1 MGSLEVL
8 SKWNLNRTRL
18 CLIEYVQARVSKQA
32 IKRRCKQR
40 DFNTRLASSSAIIQK
55 DRQDVKDDMA
65 LTNEDAILLLVE
77 VERARAQG
85 CRFSVSGQRA
95 PVYGIMIDRET
106 SVGGMEVEKE
116 EEEAKEDERCDG
128 CERRCKRNEARRD
141 AFRDPFTRL
150 ETLLLCQPHVYNNEE
165 TYYSRNPNVI
175 LVSFMQIELMA
186 RGQTR
191 QNFNSTFCE
200 IALNA
205 KVCLRMETHLE
216 QQRTKVYF
224 DQAVNVST
232 NFPETLLL
240 KAVGKLSTART
251 VRATYTGREQNE
263 IEARYRHLYPLAML
277 A

>member
-1 MGSLEVL
+1 MPSLITI
-8 SKWNLNRTRL
+8 RGRM
-18 CLIEYVQARVSKQA
+18 Y
-32 IKRRCKQR
+32 
-40 DFNTRLASSSAIIQK
+40 
-55 DRQDVKDDMA
+55 KDD
-65 LTNEDAILLLVE
+65 EK

-106 SVGGMEVEKE
+106 SVGGREVEKE

-141 AFRDPFTRL
+141 AT
-150 ETLLLCQPHVYNNEE
+150 
-165 TYYSRNPNVI
+165 
-175 LVSFMQIELMA
+175 
-186 RGQTR
+186 
-191 QNFNSTFCE
+191 
-200 IALNA
+200 
-205 KVCLRMETHLE
+205 E

-232 NFPETLLL
+232 NFLETLLL